1 MRLNDLNDGSI
12 KALLIL
18 VLLAANIAATSL
30 PGSARV
36 SRAGFRRPAETNF
49 ASDTPILGKFA
60 IARRPSP
67 ARETHAL
74 PGRPPP

>member
-1 MRLNDLNDGSI
+1 MRLNDLNGGSI

-18 VLLAANIAATSL
+18 VLLAANIALAFPL
-30 PGSARV
+30 GSARV

-49 ASDTPILGKFA
+49 PSNPRSPAKFA
-60 IARRPSP
+60 MAKTPSP

-74 PGRPPP
+74 PDQPAP